1 MNPATR
7 DLGMR
12 LSIVTTLYRSAP
24 FIDEFYRRCL
34 EAANRVTS
42 DFELVFVNDGSPD
55 DSLDVTLALHQKDS
69 RIVVVDLSRNF
80 GHHRAIMAGLQHTT
94 GDLVFLLDADLEED
108 PANLTIFHEIM
119 RREACDV
126 VYGVQAKRRGN
137 VFERVSGNLFYWL
150 IRTLGELPIPQN
162 LTTMRLMTRRYVN
175 SLLEYREREMILSGL
190 WLLTGY
196 KQVAQT
202 VTKQPRT
209 HKTNYRLGARVKLAL
224 DHITSFSSGLL
235 YKVFY
240 FGVGIFLLSLLV
252 MIFYSVRYFMTQS
265 PVAGFTSIVAS
276 IWMFGGLQT
285 LLIGLVGT
293 YIAHIFRETKNRPY
307 VTVRE
312 LYRRDEKSNEK
323 EIEDVLNGHQTL
335 RRY

>member
-1 MNPATR
+1 
-7 DLGMR
+7 MR
-12 LSIVTTLYRSAP
+12 LSIVVTLYRSAP
-24 FIDEFYRRCL
+24 FIAEFYRRSL
-34 EAANRVTS
+34 EAANCLTNN
-42 DFELVFVNDGSPD
+42 FEIVFVNDGSPD
-55 DSLDVTLALHQKDS
+55 DSLDIVVQLHRQDT
-69 RIVVVDLSRNF
+69 RVVVVDLSRNF
-80 GHHRAIMAGLQHTT
+80 GHHRAMMAGLQHAK
-94 GDLVFLLDADLEED
+94 GDLVFLLDADLEEN
-108 PANLTIFHEIM
+108 PADLATFYETM

-126 VYGVQAKRRGN
+126 VYGVQAKRRGGL
-137 VFERVSGNLFYWL
+137 FERVSGNLFYWL
-150 IRTLGELPIPQN
+150 LRNIGELPIPQN

-175 SLLEYREREMILSGL
+175 SLLEHREREMIISGL

-196 KQVAQT
+196 KQVAEK

-209 HKTNYRLGARVKLAL
+209 HKTNYKFGTRIKFAV

-240 FGVGIFLLSLLV
+240 LGVSIFALSFLV
-252 MIFYSVRYFMTQS
+252 MIYYSVRYFMTQS

-307 VTVRE
+307 VIVRE
-312 LYRRDEKSNEK
+312 LYRRNEMSS
-323 EIEDVLNGHQTL
+323 EQEVEDVIDGHKAL
-335 RRY
+335 RRH